1 MTKKQAASSIGL
13 HWEKEA
19 WAAGYKTI
27 AGVDEAGRG
36 PLAGPVVAAAV
47 YVDPEFLEAEEKR
60 FFCGLTDSKKLT
72 AKQRDSFFSFLTTS
86 PEIQYGIGL
95 VGVEKIDEINILQ
108 ATYLAMHQAVSGI
121 SSTEIDLAL
130 VDGLRGPSLPCK
142 ARFIVKGDAQSL
154 LIAAASVVAKVTRD
168 KLMQELDS
176 LYPEYGFAKHKGYGT
191 AKHLAAL
198 QKFGATPQH
207 RKSFAP
213 VAMVVSPP
221 QAPSKSLL
229 I

>member
-1 MTKKQAASSIGL
+1 MTKKGDASSIGL

-19 WAAGYKTI
+19 WAAGYKMV

-47 YVDPEFLEAEEKR
+47 YIDPAFLEAEEKR

-72 AKQRDSFFSFLTTS
+72 AKQRDSFFSFLTTT
-86 PEIQYGIGL
+86 PEIQFGIGI
-95 VGVEKIDEINILQ
+95 VGVEKIDAINILQ
-108 ATYLAMHQAVSGI
+108 ATYLAMHQAVSNI
-121 SSTEIDLAL
+121 SPTKIELAL
-130 VDGLRGPSLPCK
+130 VDGLKGPSLPCE

-168 KLMQELDS
+168 RLMQELDS
-176 LYPEYGFAKHKGYGT
+176 IYPEYGFAKHKGYGT

-213 VAMVVSPP
+213 VAMVVSTTHE
-221 QAPSKSLL
+221 PSSSLL